1 MKKLIIV
8 SIFILSV
15 VACKKTQFS
24 PEGPTDVRV
33 QNVSVS
39 DTSFQ
44 RVIVNTSGG
53 IDTLGNINAGSV
65 SGYFRFDKAFPKAEI
80 SALVNG
86 QLFSTGTVDYNG
98 MTYIGQAKITYEV
111 KISDYSAK
119 KLTIRHCSLDAP
131 LK

>member
-1 MKKLIIV
+1 MSEYV
-8 SIFILSV
+8 
-15 VACKKTQFS
+15 
-24 PEGPTDVRV
+24 
-33 QNVSVS
+33 
-39 DTSFQ
+39 
-44 RVIVNTSGG
+44 
-53 IDTLGNINAGSV
+53 
-65 SGYFRFDKAFPKAEI
+65 RFDKAFPKAEI

-111 KISDYSAK
+111 RISDYNAK